1 MVAMNSS
8 DRDPCRRVREV
19 LRGTTVVIVGGDERR
34 AHTER
39 LCQAFELRGLLW
51 VPTRVSDASPE
62 RFASVV
68 AHDGIVLVVAL
79 LGLLRHQHTHDLRDL
94 CKQFAVPYLSYWRSP
109 HPRGLAAAIV
119 TQHLIDSIAAR
130 RVR

>member
-8 DRDPCRRVREV
+8 DQDPCRKVREV

-39 LCQAFELRGLLW
+39 LRQTFELRGLLW
-51 VPTRVSDASPE
+51 VPTRESDASPE

-68 AHDGIVLVVAL
+68 AQDGIVLVVAL

-94 CKQFAVPYLSYWRSP
+94 CKRFAVPHLSYWRSP
-109 HPRGLAAAIV
+109 HPRGLAAAIEAR
-119 TQHLIDSIAAR
+119 HLIDLIASR
-130 RVR
+130 RIR